1 MPKNSKNY
9 INKRGFSKLSQGG
22 FRLLNGGRK
31 MKTIDDL
38 KDEKGCLD
46 SNAIKQIIP
55 YEYPFLMIDR
65 VLILDKNKIT
75 ALKNITADEWF
86 FKGHFSGFPIMPG
99 ALIVEGLGQAAT
111 LLVRYNLEEHH
122 TKDVLAFRIKEAK
135 FSAPAFPGDQ
145 LKYEIALMGQD
156 ERGALL
162 QCKVLKEDKVIAEST
177 LMLAVVNRKEFRA
190 QHSAAYK

>member
-1 MPKNSKNY
+1 
-9 INKRGFSKLSQGG
+9 
-22 FRLLNGGRK
+22 
-31 MKTIDDL
+31 MKGIDDL

-46 SNAIKQIIP
+46 MNSIKQIIP

-65 VLILDKNKIT
+65 VLSLDKNKIV
-75 ALKNITADEWF
+75 ALKNVTANEWF

-111 LLVRYNLEEHH
+111 LLIRYNLEDHH
-122 TKDVLAFRIKEAK
+122 TKDVLAYRIKEAK
-135 FSAPAFPGDQ
+135 FSAPSFPGDQ
-145 LKYEIALMGQD
+145 LKYEIVLLGQD

-162 QCKVLKEDKVIAEST
+162 QGKVLKDEKVITEST
-177 LMLAVVNRKEFRA
+177 LMLAVVDRKEFRA